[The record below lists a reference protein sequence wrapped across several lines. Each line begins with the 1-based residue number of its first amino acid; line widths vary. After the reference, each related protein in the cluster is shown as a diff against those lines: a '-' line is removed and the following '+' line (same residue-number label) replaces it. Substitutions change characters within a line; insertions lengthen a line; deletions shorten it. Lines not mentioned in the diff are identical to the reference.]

1 MNKIIIRLSSLQ
13 EPDREW
19 LKSARPDL
27 CATVGNQV
35 DVSNH
40 HELSA
45 EEPVCE
51 TPTLPQLP
59 ANSTPLFLP
68 TQTPSNI
75 PFPLLRSSSLLIG
88 SSNPTPLSPSWD
100 SSPITLSL
108 SPFPSYNIFSPTTAL
123 DSSFS
128 SLSPIR
134 SEAKRKLSEEDEQ
147 EDDNDQHT
155 QKPPKQPKISHDN
168 NDNTRHK
175 FRFKKNAKR
184 KLTQNKQ
191 TYGYRHHYICVKRS
205 STGCEAGYA
214 VTSPTSG
221 CDSIT
226 FNQHPHNHDPPS
238 NPRLKESVK
247 DKIKAQIQVNA
258 STATIQ
264 KECILSSPDLSMS
277 SADVP
282 SEEQIKWLRKSTR
295 NKGKT
300 SAEWISQF

>member
-13 EPDREW
+13 EPDRKW

-27 CATVGNQV
+27 CATVGNQA
-35 DVSNH
+35 DVAHAPASNH
-40 HELSA
+40 NELSA
-45 EEPVCE
+45 KEPTCN
-51 TPTLPQLP
+51 TSLLSQLP
-59 ANSTPLFLP
+59 VGSVPPIQTSPNS
-68 TQTPSNI
+68 
-75 PFPLLRSSSLLIG
+75 PFFSLLGSSQLIG
-88 SSNPTPLSPSWD
+88 PSNPTPLSPSWD
-100 SSPITLSL
+100 SSPIMLSL

-128 SLSPIR
+128 SPSPIR

-147 EDDNDQHT
+147 EDDDDQ
-155 QKPPKQPKISHDN
+155 QPQNPLKQPKISHNN

-191 TYGYRHHYICVKRS
+191 TYGYRHYYICVKRS
-205 STGCEAGYA
+205 STGCEAGYT

-221 CDSIT
+221 RDSIA

-264 KECILSSPDLSMS
+264 KECILNSPDSSMS

-282 SEEQIKWLRKSTR
+282 SEEQIKWLRKSTL

-300 SAEWISQF
+300 SAE